1 MDGHST
7 QNKAGKGTKENQE
20 NLLSLPKVEAKQSK
34 TSNSSK
40 ERKLSHQSQEKYL
53 LEHYRKNSIVSFA
66 GDGATG
72 AIEEKASTGGAKGSV
87 KNSQSVVPPGEPNS
101 KDDIEKNHLHF
112 EVTGNQHMKLI
123 SGAALK
129 AKRTR

>member
-1 MDGHST
+1 M
-7 QNKAGKGTKENQE
+7 
-20 NLLSLPKVEAKQSK
+20 
-34 TSNSSK
+34 
-40 ERKLSHQSQEKYL
+40 
-53 LEHYRKNSIVSFA
+53 SFA

-101 KDDIEKNHLHF
+101 KDDNEKNHLHF

-129 AKRTR
+129 AKRTRQQSVHHQPDDPYTAELKESLRVHKTASGKKKAKKSSRREQKDEETMNAMRGGVEMASL